1 MKKLFVICVI
11 FIALFSI
18 GWVIHLLVE
27 SRSESET
34 FNESNLVVEG
44 NKLLNIGRYEEAKP
58 LFLEAI
64 KDGLKEEHKNLQA
77 EWGLKKIEANEATS
91 LDNFK
96 VAIDALHQ
104 IDPNDAQVNLFFG
117 EFYVE
122 NHEFDTAK
130 SYFEKAIEKNSQL
143 AEAHYELAQL
153 YDQQGNIDASKSE
166 FSLAIDISP
175 TAKYRNELGH
185 EYIKQKHLDA
195 ATAEYEK
202 ITEYPASALDVAEIY
217 WQRDR
222 IDLALIR
229 QLQAIRWLEDKKI
242 MERPENQDPW
252 IFIISPEQTITLT
265 RLEEKKA
272 YAYLSV
278 AFTLHLLE
286 NTEESQKYIKEMR
299 DLRVARQWDINAIM
313 SAHLDVLLLE
323 RFGLNTQ
330 ATAFKTLYFTPQP
343 L

>member
-1 MKKLFVICVI
+1 MKKLFVICII
-11 FIALFSI
+11 FTALFSI
-18 GWVIHLLVE
+18 GWVIHLYVE
-27 SRSESET
+27 SRSKVEV
-34 FNESNLVVEG
+34 FHQDNLVVEG
-44 NKLLNIGRYEEAKP
+44 NKLLDIGRYEQAKP
-58 LFLEAI
+58 LFLEAV
-64 KDGLKEEHKNLQA
+64 KLGLEEEHKNLPA
-77 EWGLKKIEANEATS
+77 EWGLKKVEAKEAKT
-91 LDNFK
+91 LDSFK

-104 IDPNDAQVNLFFG
+104 IDPNDAHVNLFYG
-117 EFYVE
+117 EFYTE
-122 NHEFDTAK
+122 SHEFDTAK
-130 SYFEKAIEKNSQL
+130 AYFEKAIEKNPQL

-153 YDQQGNIDASKSE
+153 YDQQGKIDAAKSE
-166 FSLAIDISP
+166 FSLAIDIVP

-242 MERPENQDPW
+242 MELPENQDPW
-252 IFIISPEQTITLT
+252 IFVLNPEQTITLA

-286 NTEESQKYIKEMR
+286 NKDEAEKYINQMR
-299 DLRVARQWDINAIM
+299 ELKIARQSDINAIM
-313 SAHLDVLLLE
+313 AAHLDVLLLE

-330 ATAFKTLYFTPQP
+330 VTAFKNAYFTPI
-343 L
+343 